1 MSISLFNN
9 SHDVINSAIYGNAVN
24 PASNL
29 FNIIINKPYNLVPEI
44 VIPDD
49 AIDISIGVDGIVSV
63 TQPGQAQATQV
74 GQMSLTNF
82 INPAGLHA
90 MGDNLFLETDSS
102 GQPIEGTPGEN
113 GLLQSYFE
121 LLRIPYTTCD
131 VLVSALTFNKLAC
144 KAFVKE
150 FGVLTAKA
158 IILRKGDEVNISKII
173 NYLGLPC
180 FVKPNNGGSSF
191 GASKVKL
198 TEELLPAIENALKED
213 NEVIIEEFIKAT
225 ELTCGVFKTRKNQY
239 VFPITEVVSKNEFF
253 DYEAKYT
260 PGKSEEITPARIS
273 TEMEQR
279 CKALSSSIYD
289 ILKCNGIVRID
300 YLLRENDLYF
310 MEINTVP
317 GMSQQSIIPQQV
329 RVLGL
334 ELHEIFNELIDDSIE
349 RMKIR

>member
-1 MSISLFNN
+1 MKKNIAILAGGDSSEWVISLKSAEQVKNVLDDQLYNKFMI
-9 SHDVINSAIYGNAVN
+9 VIRGTEWILKDDLGDIKINKDDFSVIKNGAKINFDCA
-24 PASNL
+24 
-29 FNIIINKPYNLVPEI
+29 FIII
-44 VIPDD
+44 
-49 AIDISIGVDGIVSV
+49 
-63 TQPGQAQATQV
+63 
-74 GQMSLTNF
+74 
-82 INPAGLHA
+82 H
-90 MGDNLFLETDSS
+90 
-102 GQPIEGTPGEN
+102 GTPGEN

>member
-1 MSISLFNN
+1 MKKNIAILAGGDSSEWVISLKSAEQVKNVLDDQLYNKFMI
-9 SHDVINSAIYGNAVN
+9 VIRGTEWILKDDLGDIKINKDDFSVIKNGAKINFDCA
-24 PASNL
+24 
-29 FNIIINKPYNLVPEI
+29 FIII
-44 VIPDD
+44 
-49 AIDISIGVDGIVSV
+49 
-63 TQPGQAQATQV
+63 
-74 GQMSLTNF
+74 
-82 INPAGLHA
+82 H
-90 MGDNLFLETDSS
+90 
-102 GQPIEGTPGEN
+102 GTPGEN

-253 DYEAKYT
+253 DYEAKYH
-260 PGKSEEITPARIS
+260 GKSLEITPARVSSEIADKCKSIS
-273 TEMEQR
+273 KQIVNVLNCR
-279 CKALSSSIYD
+279 
-289 ILKCNGIVRID
+289 GIVRVD
-300 YLLRENDLYF
+300 YILKDEELYF
-310 MEINTVP
+310 LEINTVP
-317 GMSQQSIIPQQV
+317 GLTKASFIPQQLNSACISISV
-329 RVLGL
+329 VYTVL
-334 ELHEIFNELIDDSIE
+334 IE
-349 RMKIR
+349 DCF